1 MNERIVIIIECNMK
15 KYDLMIFVFFV
26 FFVCLF
32 SFPIVFAHLPLSGK
46 VIFLD
51 AGHGGVDP
59 GSVVGSIYEKDI
71 NLSITKFLGE
81 ELTKYGALVFYTR
94 DGDYDLGSPNALYRK
109 KSDFDGRI
117 KKINE
122 SYADLYLSIH
132 LNVLQ
137 DARYDGPQV
146 FFNQKHDSNEELAK
160 HIQTYLNQKLNH
172 DREVKKIPFTTYMYS
187 KLSVPG
193 VLVECGFLSNFNE
206 RKKLITESYQREFA
220 KYLAEAIQS
229 FNF

>member
-1 MNERIVIIIECNMK
+1 MK
-15 KYDLMIFVFFV
+15 RYDLLIFVFFV
-26 FFVCLF
+26 LFVCFL
-32 SFPIVFAHLPLSGK
+32 SFPNVFANMPLSGK

-59 GSVVGSIYEKDI
+59 GSVVGDVYEKDI

-81 ELTKYGALVFYTR
+81 ELTKYGATVFYTR

-117 KKINE
+117 KRMNE
-122 SYADLYLSIH
+122 SHADLYLSIH

-137 DARYDGPQV
+137 DAKYDGPQV
-146 FFNQKHDSNEELAK
+146 FYNKKSELNEKIAQ
-160 HIQTYLNQKLNH
+160 HIQEYLNSKLHH
-172 DREVKKIPFTTYMYS
+172 DREIKKIPSSTYMYS

-193 VLVECGFLSNFNE
+193 VLIECGFLSNVAE
-206 RKKLITESYQREFA
+206 RKKLVTESYQREFA